1 MRLQELL
8 EQRFSPRQE
17 DDLAAD
23 GKLSPLSVGHKK
35 TIDIIGLA
43 NIIGRNFVVLGHNA
57 QSIKHKLRQ
66 VGLYRPNLE
75 EYLTQVARHNG
86 PDYCVKNTLLDWLQN
101 YEPETFAELQIQQL
115 PEDPVT
121 HKPTEFGKTQS
132 PNEDGRYSPI
142 K

>member
-8 EQRFSPRQE
+8 EQKFSPRKE
-17 DDLAAD
+17 DELAAD
-23 GKLSPLSVGHKK
+23 GKLSPMSVGHKK

-43 NIIGRNFVVLGHNA
+43 NIVGRNFVVLGPNA
-57 QSIKHKLRQ
+57 DLIKHKLRQ

-75 EYLTQVARHNG
+75 DYLTSLAEQSG
-86 PDYCVKNTLLDWLQN
+86 PDHCVKNALLNWIKN
-101 YEPETFAELQIQQL
+101 YEPETFAELQIRQL

-121 HKPTEFGKTQS
+121 HKPTEFGKSQYH
-132 PNEDGRYSPI
+132 NEDGRYSPI

>member
-8 EQRFSPRQE
+8 EQKFSPRKE
-17 DDLAAD
+17 DELAAD

-43 NIIGRNFVVLGHNA
+43 NIIGRNFVVLGPNA
-57 QSIKHKLRQ
+57 DPIKHKLRQ

-75 EYLTQVARHNG
+75 DYLTAMAKQSG
-86 PDYCVKNTLLDWLQN
+86 PNHCVKNALLDWIEN
-101 YEPETFAELQIQQL
+101 YEPETFAELQIRQL

-121 HKPTEFGKTQS
+121 HKPTEFSRTAPG
-132 PNEDGRYSPI
+132 NDDGRYSPI